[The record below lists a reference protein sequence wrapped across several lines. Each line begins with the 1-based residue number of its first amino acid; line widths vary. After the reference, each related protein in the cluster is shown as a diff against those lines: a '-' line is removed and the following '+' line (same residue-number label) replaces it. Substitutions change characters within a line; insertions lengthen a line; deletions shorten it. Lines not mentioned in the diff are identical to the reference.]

1 MRTAVS
7 QVATPD
13 FLRTLR
19 VPLLKGRF
27 FTRDDGADAQPVAV
41 VSQSLAHRIWVDRDP
56 VGQRV
61 RFGTEGSQEPWRT
74 VVGVVGDVGQS
85 VFSSEPS
92 PTAYVPFAQLPL
104 GSLTVAMRT
113 SGDPVALAA
122 SARAA
127 VRSADPDQPAYD
139 VRTLDQVLSDNESGV
154 AFSARF
160 MMVFGAIALILAA
173 AGIFAVMAYAVRQR
187 THEIGV
193 RMALGARRVDMFSLV
208 LGRALKLSLIGLAIG
223 MPCALALARGLSS
236 LLLGV
241 VNINIEVFV
250 ALAALLALVAG
261 LAAYVPARWATRVD
275 PMVALRNE

>member
-1 MRTAVS
+1 MRT
-7 QVATPD
+7 P
-13 FLRTLR
+13 
-19 VPLLKGRF
+19 
-27 FTRDDGADAQPVAV
+27 
-41 VSQSLAHRIWVDRDP
+41 
-56 VGQRV
+56 
-61 RFGTEGSQEPWRT
+61 
-74 VVGVVGDVGQS
+74 
-85 VFSSEPS
+85 
-92 PTAYVPFAQLPL
+92 
-104 GSLTVAMRT
+104 
-113 SGDPVALAA
+113 GDPVALAA
-122 SARAA
+122 AARAA
-127 VRSADPDQPAYD
+127 VRSVDPDQPAYD

-160 MMVFGAIALILAA
+160 MMVFGAIALILGA

-236 LLLGV
+236 LLFGV
-241 VNINIEVFV
+241 LNINIVVFV

-275 PMVALRNE
+275 PMVALRHE